1 MNWYF
6 NNAGAAD
13 GPHDDDA
20 MTALAREKKIAA
32 DSLVWHPGLESWQ
45 AVAALSPS
53 WWGDQVPKPA
63 GRAAPAGKKTT
74 PESGIAAR
82 RLGGPMAPTTE
93 VAEKAERGG
102 LLKRLFGF
110 GRKKKD

>member
-1 MNWYF
+1 MHWYF
-6 NNAGAAD
+6 NNAGAAE

-20 MTALAREKKIAA
+20 MMAMAREKKIAS

-53 WWGDQVPKPA
+53 WWGDQLPKPTA
-63 GRAAPAGKKTT
+63 KTAATTKKKAIETET
-74 PESGIAAR
+74 AAR
-82 RLGGPMAPTTE
+82 RLGGPLAPTTE
-93 VAEKAERGG
+93 VTEKPEGGG

-110 GRKKKD
+110 ARKKKD